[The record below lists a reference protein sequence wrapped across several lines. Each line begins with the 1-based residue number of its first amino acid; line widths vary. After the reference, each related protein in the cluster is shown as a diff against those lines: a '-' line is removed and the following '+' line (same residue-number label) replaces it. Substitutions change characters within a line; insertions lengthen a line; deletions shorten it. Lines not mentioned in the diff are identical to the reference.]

1 MHDHVWQLQEAKSKF
16 SQLVDQ
22 ALRDGPQTVTRRGV
36 ETVVVTSVEDY
47 RRETHTARKLA
58 GFFRRP
64 PFFDRELD
72 IERDRAPVRG
82 VEL

>member
-36 ETVVVTSVEDY
+36 EAVVVTSIDDY
-47 RRETHTARKLA
+47 RKRVHAATRLA
-58 GFFRRP
+58 DFFRRP
-64 PFFDRELD
+64 PFLDTELD
-72 IERDRAPVRG
+72 IERDKAPLRG